1 MEFVTINLVG
11 FFIHEIVGCIEFRRF
26 WEKRVIKKPYL
37 NNRFDIDVI
46 FPFGDIVKAPAEIAH
61 GAFHP
66 VLLVNHLHF
75 EIDKGTVIHKHTDVK
90 YKAFVWNMFTQ
101 HDFIL
106 NGDGLDFIHLHMK
119 QGGNPSFENVIISL

>member
-26 WEKRVIKKPYL
+26 REKSVIKKSYL
-37 NNRFDIDVI
+37 NDWLDINVV

-66 VLLVNHLHF
+66 VLLVNDLHF
-75 EIDKGTVIHKHTDVK
+75 EIDDGVVIHKNTDIQ
-90 YKAFVWNMFTQ
+90 YKGFVR
-101 HDFIL
+101 IA
-106 NGDGLDFIHLHMK
+106 
-119 QGGNPSFENVIISL
+119 